1 MTKTLDLLSNPFT
14 NGELIESP
22 FDILV
27 KNFFK
32 ADSIFHTLTD
42 GKIGHPVDI
51 YENDEGLFFEVACT
65 GLNKKDVKIEI
76 DKDTFKVSYSKDN
89 ENEDLNFNYHYKGIA
104 KRAFNLGY
112 KVSAKYNLSEA
123 TAEMKDG
130 LLKISIPHA
139 EKTEA
144 QVIDIK

>member
-1 MTKTLDLLSNPFT
+1 MTKTLDLLAPFT
-14 NGELIESP
+14 NGDLIESP

-32 ADSIFHTLTD
+32 ADSFFHTLTD

-65 GLNKKDVKIEI
+65 GLNKKDVNIEI

-89 ENEDLNFNYHYKGIA
+89 EDENLDFNYHYKGIA

-112 KVSAKYNLSEA
+112 KVSAKYNLSDA

>member
-1 MTKTLDLLSNPFT
+1 MVNYLCFRCGYTNKNKTNFIKHLNRK
-14 NGELIESP
+14 LICDP
-22 FDILV
+22 
-27 KNFFK
+27 
-32 ADSIFHTLTD
+32 
-42 GKIGHPVDI
+42 
-51 YENDEGLFFEVACT
+51 
-65 GLNKKDVKIEI
+65 NKKDVNIEI

-89 ENEDLNFNYHYKGIA
+89 EDENLDFNYHYKGIA

-112 KVSAKYNLSEA
+112 KVSAKYNLSNA
-123 TAEMKDG
+123 SAEMKDG